1 MNIPNGYSVRIFVP
15 SGSPDGLRIIEK
27 SNWTGIGFAFP
38 RSSTAIREVLA
49 RPEMQNPGVYIL
61 WGEDEDERR
70 LPQAYVGRTDSLSQ
84 RLDQHVRNQEQDREW
99 ARAVAFT
106 SKDGYF
112 NVAHARYV
120 ESRLV
125 SLADSRRCDLKN
137 IQNPNE
143 PNLAE
148 SDIADAASF
157 LRDVLSCLPL
167 VGVNFFDELHA
178 RDTSYEDTDH
188 PRTITRQQEMLWL
201 RRRGADATGYML
213 GGSEFI
219 VLAGSTAAKE
229 EAASIYP
236 WLANHRADLINRGI
250 LIEDGYSY
258 RLTQDTMFKTP
269 SRASGVM
276 LGASSNGRNDWKN
289 AAGQSLNQIESAAL
303 DG

>member
-1 MNIPNGYSVRIFVP
+1 MNISNGYSVRIFVP

-27 SNWTGIGFAFP
+27 SNWAGIGFAFP
-38 RSSTAIREVLA
+38 RIPIAIREALG
-49 RPEMQNPGVYIL
+49 RPEMQKPGVYIL
-61 WGEDEDERR
+61 WGEGEDEHRP
-70 LPQAYVGRTDSLSQ
+70 PQAYVGMTDSLSK
-84 RLDQHVRNQEQDREW
+84 RLHQHTGDENREW

-137 IQNPNE
+137 SQSPNE
-143 PNLAE
+143 PNLSE
-148 SDIADAASF
+148 SDIADSDSF

-178 RDTSYEDTDH
+178 RDTSYEDADH
-188 PRTITRQQEMLWL
+188 PRTITGQQEMLWL

-229 EAASIYP
+229 ETASIYS

-250 LIEDGYSY
+250 LIEDGDSY
-258 RLTQDTMFKTP
+258 RLTQDTMFKTS

-276 LGASSNGRNDWKN
+276 LGASSNGRNDWEN